1 MTKPGRT
8 PPAPAGRVDD
18 ERSRPLATEEAR
30 PDDAPGR
37 DALERRVEELEAA
50 LRHADRLATIGQEAA
65 AFVHELSEPLATILG
80 FTQLVLKAEHLPTG
94 VASDLGRVVDAA
106 LHAREIVRRLMLFA
120 RPVPTL
126 QTAVDLDRVVDEAL
140 AFVAP
145 RCARQGVRL
154 VRDTSGDLPP
164 LTADP
169 AQLQQV
175 LVNLTVNAL
184 QAMPTGG
191 LLTVRTR
198 AGDRHVSLVVE
209 DSGIGMSDEVRD
221 RIFEP
226 FFTTR
231 APEGGT
237 GLGLTVVN
245 AIVSAHGGEIGVES
259 RPGCGSR
266 FDVRLPRRS
275 EAAAEGGSP

>member
-1 MTKPGRT
+1 MRHPGQN
-8 PPAPAGRVDD
+8 PPAPAGRADD
-18 ERSRPLATEEAR
+18 ERSRQLARDEAR
-30 PDDAPGR
+30 PGERRALE
-37 DALERRVEELEAA
+37 ALERRVEELEAA

-80 FTQLVLKAEHLPTG
+80 FTQLALKAEHLPTG

-145 RCARQGVRL
+145 RCAQQGVRL
-154 VRDTSGDLPP
+154 VRDTSGNLPP
-164 LTADP
+164 VTADP

-175 LVNLTVNAL
+175 LVNLAVNAL
-184 QAMPTGG
+184 QAMPSGG
-191 LLTVRTR
+191 LLTVRTA

-209 DSGIGMSDEVRD
+209 DSGAGMSDDVRE

-237 GLGLTVVN
+237 GLGLTVVH
-245 AIVSAHGGEIGVES
+245 AIVGAHGGEIGVAS
-259 RPGCGSR
+259 QPGRGSR
-266 FDVRLPRRS
+266 FEVRLPRR
-275 EAAAEGGSP
+275 EDDAGGASP

>member
-1 MTKPGRT
+1 MEHPGRT
-8 PPAPAGRVDD
+8 PPAPAGRADD
-18 ERSRPLATEEAR
+18 ERSRRLAREETR
-30 PDDAPGR
+30 PGERSAPKE
-37 DALERRVEELEAA
+37 LERRVEELEAA

-80 FTQLVLKAEHLPTG
+80 FTQLALKAEHLPPG

-120 RPVPTL
+120 RPVPSL
-126 QTAVDLDRVVDEAL
+126 QTAVDLDLVVEEAL

-154 VRDTSGDLPP
+154 VRESAGGLPP
-164 LTADP
+164 VTADP

-184 QAMPTGG
+184 QAMPAGG
-191 LLTVRTR
+191 LLTVRTA

-209 DSGIGMSDEVRD
+209 DSGTGMSDDVRE

-237 GLGLTVVN
+237 GLGLTVVR
-245 AIVSAHGGEIGVES
+245 AIVGAHDGEIAVES
-259 RPGCGSR
+259 RPGRGSR
-266 FDVRLPRRS
+266 FEVRLPRR
-275 EAAAEGGSP
+275 EDDAGGASP